1 MMPFGFFALVLVTV
15 YWVNRAVVLFDQL
28 IANGQSAG
36 VFVEFTALTL
46 PNVIRIVLPVA
57 AFAASL
63 YAASRLS
70 SESELVVARTTG
82 LSAWRMARPV
92 LAFGAF
98 AAILVSILTHWLVP
112 ASIAQLREREMEISE
127 NVVSRLLAEG
137 TFLHPAE
144 GITFYIRE
152 IAPLGEFRDIF
163 LSDARDPEQSVIYT
177 ARQAI
182 IVTHDDGPKLLMRDG
197 MSQTLDSAD
206 GRLATT
212 GFDDFTYDIG
222 GLLIEPGIRARGA
235 KEMSTAELV
244 SPSDTAVAE
253 TGASR
258 AVLLYEGHNRFNQA
272 LLTMVASAVGFS
284 ALLVGRYGRRGR
296 WPQIVAAAAFLIALK
311 SADNAFAAA
320 ARRDETLWPL
330 AYASTALGAAAA
342 VVLLWVAER
351 PGLFRGR
358 EEREAVA

>member
-1 MMPFGFFALVLVTV
+1 MMPFGFFALVLVTI

-28 IANGQSAG
+28 IANGQSAS

-82 LSAWRMARPV
+82 LSAWRMALPV
-92 LAFGAF
+92 LAFGAL

-112 ASIAQLREREMEISE
+112 ASISQLRERETEISE
-127 NVVSRLLAEG
+127 NVVSRLLTEG
-137 TFLHPAE
+137 KFLHPSD
-144 GITFYIRE
+144 GVTFYIRE
-152 IAPLGEFRDIF
+152 IAPLGEFQDIF
-163 LSDARDPEQSVIYT
+163 LSDARDPERGVVYT
-177 ARQAI
+177 AREAI
-182 IVTHDDGPKLLMRDG
+182 LLRQDDGPKLLMRDG
-197 MSQTLDSAD
+197 MSQALDAAD

-212 GFDDFTYDIG
+212 GFDDFTFDIG

-235 KEMSTAELV
+235 KELSTAELV
-244 SPSDTAVAE
+244 RPSDAAVEE

-272 LLTMVASAVGFS
+272 LLTMIASAVGFS
-284 ALLVGRYGRRGR
+284 ALLVGRYGRSRR
-296 WPQIVAAAAFLIALK
+296 WTQVVAAAAFLIALK

-320 ARRDETLWPL
+320 ARRDEMLWPL

-342 VVLLWVAER
+342 GALLWASER
-351 PGLFRGR
+351 PGLFRSR
-358 EEREAVA
+358 AERGAAA